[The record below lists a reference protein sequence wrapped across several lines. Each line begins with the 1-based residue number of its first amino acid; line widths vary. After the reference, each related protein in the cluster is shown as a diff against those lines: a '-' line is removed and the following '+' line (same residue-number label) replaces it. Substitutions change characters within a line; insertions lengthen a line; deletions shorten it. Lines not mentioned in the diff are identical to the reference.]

1 MRVLVFFI
9 GLISNLYASIVEL
22 TNEEKEF
29 LKNRKIV
36 VATTTNWQPFSFKEA
51 NNEAL
56 GISYEYWQLLTKKLN
71 ISNDVVFFN
80 KFQKGLE
87 SIKDRSSDIILSA
100 GETVLRKEYAIF
112 SKKYLS
118 FPISI
123 VTKKDENFI
132 ENMNDIL
139 DKKIAVGSGF
149 TAYELL
155 KERYPNISFITVN
168 SVKDGLNLVSNGKVY
183 AFVDIKPVLN
193 YNILKYNHKDLKIS
207 GNSGVNFELKFMI
220 RKDYEILA
228 NILNK
233 AIDST
238 SDMEVLKIVS
248 KWDNVQFQTRL
259 NYQIIWI
266 LSSIIIL
273 ILAAFVYRSYVLS
286 SLNKRLQVLVE
297 AKTKKLNKINKNLEE
312 IVKRKTEDLI
322 KKDSILNHQ
331 SKLAAMGEMIE
342 NIAHQWRQPL
352 SIISMV
358 STSLKLKKQMNIL
371 TDDEFIEAMDS
382 INNSSQYLSNTID
395 DFRNFFQDKEADTFF
410 ISSVIRKST
419 QLLRTNLDNF
429 KINVIEQI
437 EDMEIKSYKNELL
450 QVLLNM
456 VSNAID
462 ILKDTPEDGRNIV
475 ITTYKDTKYLYI
487 CVKDSGNGINKNIIN
502 RVFEPYFTTKHKSK
516 GTGIGLYMALEIV
529 TKQLKGEIS
538 VSNVDFEIDDKKYFG
553 AKFKIKLPI
562 NIKE

>member
-193 YNILKYNHKDLKIS
+193 YNILKYDHKDLKIS

-437 EDMEIKSYKNELL
+437 EDIEIKSYKNELL

-462 ILKDTPEDGRNIV
+462 ILQDTPEDGRNIV
-475 ITTYKDTKYLYI
+475 ITTYNDTKYLYI

>member
-193 YNILKYNHKDLKIS
+193 YNILKYDHKDLKIS

-462 ILKDTPEDGRNIV
+462 ILQDTPEDGRNIV

>member
-462 ILKDTPEDGRNIV
+462 ILQDTPEDGRNIV

-502 RVFEPYFTTKHKSK
+502 RVFEPYFTTKHKK
-516 GTGIGLYMALEIV
+516 
-529 TKQLKGEIS
+529 
-538 VSNVDFEIDDKKYFG
+538 
-553 AKFKIKLPI
+553 
-562 NIKE
+562 